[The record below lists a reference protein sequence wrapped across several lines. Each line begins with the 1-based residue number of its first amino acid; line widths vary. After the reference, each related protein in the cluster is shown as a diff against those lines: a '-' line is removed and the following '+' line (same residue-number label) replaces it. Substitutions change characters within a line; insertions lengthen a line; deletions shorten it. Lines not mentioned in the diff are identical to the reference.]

1 MIGIDTNVLLRL
13 LLDDDPAQS
22 ARIEAWLGTL
32 PAVAGQIHLTDVVLA
47 EACWTLASLYQQP
60 KSELLRAL
68 RGLLNEPMFGFDN
81 RAAVESAVAA
91 YEGAN
96 CGFPDCLI
104 VARHHAAG
112 CSATVTFDRRM
123 KRLDGVALL

>member
-1 MIGIDTNVLLRL
+1 MIGIDTHVLLRL
-13 LLDDDPAQS
+13 LLDDDAAQS

-32 PAVAGQIHLTDVVLA
+32 PTMAGQIHLADVMLA
-47 EACWTLASLYQQP
+47 EACWTLASVYQQP

-68 RGLLNEPMFGFDN
+68 RGLLNEPMFSFDD

-91 YEGAN
+91 FERSS

-104 VARHHAAG
+104 VARYKAAG

-123 KRLDGVALL
+123 QRLEGVALL

>member
-32 PAVAGQIHLTDVVLA
+32 PAVVGQIHVTDVVLA
-47 EACWTLASLYQQP
+47 EVCWTLASIYQQP

-68 RGLLNEPMFGFDN
+68 RGLLSEPMFSFDN
-81 RAAVESAVAA
+81 RAAVETAVAA
-91 YEGAN
+91 YEGAS

-104 VARHHAAG
+104 VARNLSSG
-112 CSATVTFDRRM
+112 CTGTATFDRRM
-123 KRLDGVALL
+123 QKLPGANLL